1 MNAIANGRMQWL
13 SLSMLALATV
23 GSAFIFPASRP
34 GTRLVAEPLTK
45 LNVVVSETTREGVP
59 MPEPNVKPATDKLF
73 VYLWIDHLGN
83 RVYRATRNI
92 GASPR
97 RIQLWNPLASD
108 ADQAYPETGDSTA
121 PSFTKYE
128 VLGDDNLDAWVE
140 SGFGEFDDVEPSPVA
155 YTIEGAEEGGA
166 RGEMEG
172 EGQREEAKEL
182 TSEEIEASINAY
194 NEYYPPASFDAL
206 VTAMQASWR
215 TIILSRGKQGA
226 KAMREF
232 YRDLHKAHPEL
243 EQKVWIMETHATRS
257 PVPEDPDTYNHWMSD
272 EDILKMARVATDGHD
287 DVVEFSGLEFEDS
300 MDGIKGEDWVT
311 IPPPLSWFK
320 DEAKK

>member
-1 MNAIANGRMQWL
+1 MQRL
-13 SLSMLALATV
+13 SLLLLASATFS
-23 GSAFIFPASRP
+23 SAFVFPASRV
-34 GTRLVAEPLTK
+34 GSRIVAEPLTK

-59 MPEPNVKPATDKLF
+59 MPQPSIKPAADKLF

-97 RIQLWNPLASD
+97 AIQLWNPLATD
-108 ADQAYPETGDSTA
+108 EEQGYPETGVSSA

-128 VLGDDNLDAWVE
+128 MLGEDNLDAWVE
-140 SGFGEFDDVEPSPVA
+140 NGFGEMDDVEASPLA
-155 YTIEGAEEGGA
+155 YTMEGGDDVTVAANAAAAAAAAEEGK
-166 RGEMEG
+166 
-172 EGQREEAKEL
+172 EEPEL

-194 NEYYPPASFDAL
+194 NEYYPPADFKGMVA
-206 VTAMQASWR
+206 AMEKSWR

-257 PVPEDPDTYNHWMSD
+257 PVPGDPDTYNHWMSD
-272 EDILKMARVATDGHD
+272 EDILKMARVATEGHD
-287 DVVEFSGLEFEDS
+287 DVVEFSGLEFSDS

-320 DEAKK
+320 DDAKK

>member
-1 MNAIANGRMQWL
+1 MPIRLAFTPIFLFNSHKVLFSIRRL
-13 SLSMLALATV
+13 S
-23 GSAFIFPASRP
+23 SAACPFLPPSLHP
-34 GTRLVAEPLTK
+34 P
-45 LNVVVSETTREGVP
+45 S
-59 MPEPNVKPATDKLF
+59 
-73 VYLWIDHLGN
+73 
-83 RVYRATRNI
+83 
-92 GASPR
+92 SP
-97 RIQLWNPLASD
+97 PS
-108 ADQAYPETGDSTA
+108 QAYPETGDSTA

-272 EDILKMARVATDGHD
+272 EDILKMARVVRRMGGRKRHGS
-287 DVVEFSGLEFEDS
+287 VCLEPVLTAS
-300 MDGIKGEDWVT
+300 MDGSMRCRLSGGNDAQINAHPDGNSLPF
-311 IPPPLSWFK
+311 IPLRRRTGTTTWWSSRAWNLK
-320 DEAKK
+320 TRWTGSRGRTG